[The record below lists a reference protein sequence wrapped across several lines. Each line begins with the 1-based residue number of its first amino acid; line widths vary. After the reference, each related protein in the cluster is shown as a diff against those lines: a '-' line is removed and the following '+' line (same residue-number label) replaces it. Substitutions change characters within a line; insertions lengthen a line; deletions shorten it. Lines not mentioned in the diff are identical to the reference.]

1 MNALANDAI
10 GGYFSLELG
19 GGNGLPLFKSAIGY
33 QSARSAMAAAL
44 IVANPKT
51 VWVPYFICGVVNDML
66 HSIGINVRHYP
77 LTENFG
83 VPFDL
88 ELGAFDLLICA
99 DYFGMCGSKV
109 NTAIEH
115 YGAQRVLVDASQSL
129 YFPPY
134 AESTVVFSPRKFVG
148 VPDGGLLFSPRK
160 LPPLLPADE
169 TGSEFRSRHLLTRAS
184 GQVQAGFL
192 EFQEAEKSLIGC
204 GPYAM
209 STMTQTLLGTID
221 FNGIAVRRRANYKV
235 LAAGLSANGFQ
246 TMALPPSA
254 VPLCFPILDLNADV
268 LRLQLASQRIF
279 TPAYWPDA
287 SIPACDRVGA
297 LLRDR
302 TLYLPCDQRY
312 GTYEMQKIIKAL
324 IELKDCP

>member
-1 MNALANDAI
+1 MSALADDAI
-10 GGYFSLELG
+10 GGYFSLESG
-19 GGNGLPLFKSAIGY
+19 DGNGLPLLKSAIGY

-44 IVANPKT
+44 IDANPET

-66 HSIGINVRHYP
+66 HSIGINVQHYS

-83 VPFDL
+83 VPSDL

-109 NTAIEH
+109 NTAIER
-115 YGAQRVLVDASQSL
+115 YGVQRVLVDASQSL
-129 YFPPY
+129 YFPPC

-148 VPDGGLLFSPRK
+148 VPDGGLLFSPRE
-160 LPPLLPADE
+160 PPSLLPADE
-169 TGSEFRSRHLLTRAS
+169 TGSQFRSRHLRTRAS
-184 GQVQAGFL
+184 GQVQAGYL

-204 GPYAM
+204 RPHAM
-209 STMTQTLLGTID
+209 SIMTKTLLGTID
-221 FNGIAVRRRANYKV
+221 FDGIAVRRRANYNV
-235 LAAGLSANGFQ
+235 LAAELSANGFH

-254 VPLCFPILDLNADV
+254 VPLCFPIMDVNADI
-268 LRLQLASQRIF
+268 LRLKLASQHIF

-287 SIPACDRVGA
+287 SIPACDRIGT

-324 IELKDCP
+324 IELKDCT